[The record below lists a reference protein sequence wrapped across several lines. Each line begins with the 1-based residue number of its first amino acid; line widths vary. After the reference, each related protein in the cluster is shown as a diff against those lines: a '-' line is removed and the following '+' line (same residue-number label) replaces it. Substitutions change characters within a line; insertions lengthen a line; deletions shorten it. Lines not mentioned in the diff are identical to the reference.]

1 MKNEFENKFYLL
13 FFSIIPISIIIGPA
27 ISFLNILIISLSVL
41 FFILKTKD
49 FTFLKNTSFLIL
61 ILVYGYLLFN
71 IVVSIDFN
79 YSFLRNFGFLRFVL
93 FFIAVNYFL
102 FYFKKIDFVFKIW
115 SFVIIVVLI
124 DSYIE
129 FIFGKNILGFGDE
142 IYHKRIVSFFKDEP
156 IVGGYLNGFVFI
168 LLGFFLDK
176 FNIKNNYQK
185 ILVFILALL
194 FLICLIMTGE
204 RSNTFKIIF
213 GLLVF
218 FYLNQKISLKPK
230 IIFTGLIILSFSVLL
245 MNSSYL
251 KYRYGDRLF
260 SPLMNSE
267 QRADFIKNNKYIKH
281 YKSGYAVFKNN
292 LIFGVGNKNYSIETR
307 NNQFT
312 KKNYFPDTHPHQ
324 IYLEFLSEHG
334 FVGTAILLISF
345 FILIF
350 KNFKTFIRTRN
361 SVQLGAFTYLL
372 TNFLPIIPSG
382 SFFSDFNIT
391 LFCLNLSILY
401 ACNPET
407 NIFKKKEL

>member
-1 MKNEFENKFYLL
+1 
-13 FFSIIPISIIIGPA
+13 
-27 ISFLNILIISLSVL
+27 
-41 FFILKTKD
+41 
-49 FTFLKNTSFLIL
+49 
-61 ILVYGYLLFN
+61 
-71 IVVSIDFN
+71 
-79 YSFLRNFGFLRFVL
+79 
-93 FFIAVNYFL
+93 
-102 FYFKKIDFVFKIW
+102 
-115 SFVIIVVLI
+115 
-124 DSYIE
+124 
-129 FIFGKNILGFGDE
+129 
-142 IYHKRIVSFFKDEP
+142 
-156 IVGGYLNGFVFI
+156 
-168 LLGFFLDK
+168 
-176 FNIKNNYQK
+176 
-185 ILVFILALL
+185 
-194 FLICLIMTGE
+194 
-204 RSNTFKIIF
+204 
-213 GLLVF
+213 
-218 FYLNQKISLKPK
+218 
-230 IIFTGLIILSFSVLL
+230 

-292 LIFGVGNKNYSIETR
+292 LIFGVGNKNYRIETR